1 MLELTRLP
9 DWDRRL
15 ARMVSE
21 IGTAPGIWGQSDCLL
36 TAAAGVEAVTGVDIM
51 RPWRGRYKS
60 EAGAARLM
68 RKEGCTDVEDVFR
81 DFFGLPE
88 IGRLMAQRGD
98 VGVVDQDGMICAGFV
113 CDLGFLART
122 ETGRIILPQSAIKTA
137 FKVG

>member
-1 MLELTRLP
+1 MLSLIRLP

-15 ARMVSE
+15 ARLLPA
-21 IGTAPGIWGQSDCLL
+21 IAATPGVWGQSDCLL

-51 RPWRGRYKS
+51 APWRGRYKS
-60 EAGAARLM
+60 ERGAAKLM
-68 RKEGCTDVEDVFR
+68 RREGCNDVEDVFR

-98 VGVVDQDGMICAGFV
+98 VGVVDQGGAICAGFM

-122 ETGRIILPQSAIKTA
+122 ETGRIILPQTAIKTA